1 MDFQS
6 YLQSS
11 AEVAETETA
20 ILDQLR
26 KKTDLTPIEIRAAKS
41 AFQTLIENCIGKSKR
56 ILKHYNC
63 PIVPKSGRDAVIFLY
78 ETGLIDDETYR
89 TLSSAIGFRNAMIHD
104 YMNFSEE
111 VLVDLLKNES
121 YRELYRFLIWK
132 PNLSSVQQKRIETY
146 LL

>member
-41 AFQTLIENCIGKSKR
+41 AFQTLIENYIGKSKR

>member
-78 ETGLIDDETYR
+78 ETGVIDDETYR
-89 TLSSAIGFRNAMIHD
+89 TLSSAIGFRNAMSHD